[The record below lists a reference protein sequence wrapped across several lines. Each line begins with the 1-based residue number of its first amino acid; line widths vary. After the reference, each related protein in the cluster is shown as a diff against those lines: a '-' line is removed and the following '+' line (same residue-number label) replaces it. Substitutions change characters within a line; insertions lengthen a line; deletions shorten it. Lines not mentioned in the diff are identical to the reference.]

1 MKRPVLAAI
10 ALTAVAAPA
19 TASAATIQVAS
30 STPAIVYTAAPG
42 EVNALEMHGTVGGP
56 FDFRMPFFEYS
67 APLSVGAGC
76 TGAQP
81 TLCGAVDHALP
92 VSVSLADGNDVANTN
107 SFTEGLTMS
116 AGAGNDDVLA
126 GGIDATADGGPGDD
140 KVVLAANNLATGT
153 GGSGNDAIAA
163 GLGAAAAQLDGGN
176 GDDLLV
182 SDAFAFGD
190 VHGGFGNDSLVAL
203 SGLRVTLSG
212 DSGSDVLVAPDTRQ
226 RVTLDGGADDDIL
239 YGHAGGL
246 TVTAGSGNDSVDVRG
261 GSDTAAD
268 SVTCGAGRDVVWADA
283 ADAVASDC
291 EKVHFKAAPIFGRVI
306 GAEAYGRAL
315 LAHRPDPSTM

>member
-30 STPAIVYTAAPG
+30 TPAIVYAAAPG

-67 APLSVGAGC
+67 APLSVGPGC
-76 TGAQP
+76 AGAQP

-107 SFTEGLTMS
+107 SFTAALTMS

-126 GGIDATADGGPGDD
+126 GGIDASADGGAGDD
-140 KVVLAANNLATGT
+140 KMVLAANNLATGT
-153 GGSGNDAIAA
+153 GGAGNDAVAA

-182 SDAFAFGD
+182 SDTFAFSD

-203 SGLRVTLSG
+203 SGTRVTLSG
-212 DSGSDVLVAPDTRQ
+212 DTGSDVLVASDTRQ
-226 RVTLDGGADDDIL
+226 RVTLDGGADNDIL

-246 TVTAGSGNDSVDVRG
+246 TVTAGAGNDSVDVRG
-261 GSDTAAD
+261 GSATAAD
-268 SVTCGAGRDVVWADA
+268 TVTCGAGRDVVWADA
-283 ADAVASDC
+283 EDAVAGDC
-291 EKVHFKAAPIFGRVI
+291 EKVRLKTAPIFGRVI